1 MQRIVAKNVQ
11 EIGTILDYVHD
22 RVFRLSEVRL
32 DKESSTLSIPLTVIS
47 DEVTDQ
53 KKFFLFVKTWKNP
66 VVESMLLIKNA
77 CGYSVKDE
85 AQINQGDVNIIT
97 KDDDYVVIK
106 CGLPVEIRVKVTAL
120 EIELT
125 MSDTITSQKTR
136 FAFGYHG
143 RLG

>member
-1 MQRIVAKNVQ
+1 MRRIVASNVQ

-47 DEVTDQ
+47 DEVKDQ
-53 KKFFLFVKTWKNP
+53 KKFLLFVKTWKNP
-66 VVESMLLIKNA
+66 VIESTLLIKNA
-77 CGYSVKDE
+77 LDYSVKDE

-97 KDDDYVVIK
+97 KEDNYVVIK

-120 EIELT
+120 EIELA
-125 MSDTITSQKTR
+125 MSDTIVSQKTR
-136 FAFGYHG
+136 FAFG
-143 RLG
+143 